1 MTIQVKNGLCILGS
15 DLVKTDVLID
25 GGRFAALGQNL
36 PGADVTLDAAGA
48 YVAPGFVDVHVHGG
62 GGRDFME
69 ATPEAFRAATEHH
82 LTHGTTALVPT
93 AVSAPL
99 ADLERFLAAC
109 RAAMSSGSIRARILG
124 AHLEGPYL
132 SKHKAGAH
140 NPAYLKDP
148 DPAEYG
154 KLVTDHPC
162 LLRMTAAPELAGAFA
177 LGEHLRRHGV
187 NASCG
192 HSDASA
198 QTVMAAC
205 DHGFSS
211 VTHLYNAMSQAGERD
226 GRKQGGVVE
235 AALLDD
241 RLYAEIIADLRHVPA
256 ELVWLGYKN
265 KGREKIV
272 AVSDCLSP
280 AGMEAGRY
288 RLGDAEH
295 GIQVDVREAA
305 FVAGTD
311 KLAGSIVASDQLLQN
326 LIAIG
331 IPIVDAV
338 WMLTKAPA
346 ALLGKSD
353 SVGSI
358 RIGGSA
364 DLVVFDETGAVRHV
378 VCQGVVIR

>member
-1 MTIQVKNGLCILGS
+1 MASGL
-15 DLVKTDVLID
+15 
-25 GGRFAALGQNL
+25 
-36 PGADVTLDAAGA
+36 
-48 YVAPGFVDVHVHGG
+48 
-62 GGRDFME
+62 
-69 ATPEAFRAATEHH
+69 
-82 LTHGTTALVPT
+82 
-93 AVSAPL
+93 
-99 ADLERFLAAC
+99 
-109 RAAMSSGSIRARILG
+109 IRARILG

-132 SKHKAGAH
+132 SKLKAGAH

-148 DPAEYG
+148 DPAEYE
-154 KLVTDHPC
+154 KLVADHPC

-177 LGEHLRRHGV
+177 LGEHLHRHGV

-198 QTVMAAC
+198 STVLSAC
-205 DHGFSS
+205 DHGFTS
-211 VTHLYNAMSQAGERD
+211 VTHLYNAMSQTGERD

-256 ELVWLGYKN
+256 ELVWLGYRN
-265 KGREKIV
+265 KGREKLV

-295 GIQVDVREAA
+295 GTFVDVREAA

-311 KLAGSIVASDQLLQN
+311 KLAGSIVSSDQLLRN
-326 LIAIG
+326 LISIG
-331 IPIVDAV
+331 IPVVDAV

-353 SVGSI
+353 VVGSI
-358 RIGGSA
+358 KIGGSA
-364 DLVVFDETGAVRHV
+364 DLVVFDEAGTVKHV